1 MNYKK
6 LGNTDLKVSTIC
18 LGTMTWG
25 EQNDQKDAFD
35 QMDYAIEQG
44 VNFFDT
50 AEIYP
55 SPCFEKTYGSTE
67 KIIGNWFKIKKNR
80 DQIILASKVSG
91 PGLSWVR
98 GGGLQYSEKSITEAL
113 EKSLKRLQTD
123 YIDLYQLHWPERKT
137 NFFGRL
143 GYEHKD
149 DSNELF
155 GSFKTK
161 NTSENN
167 DFEKILITLEK
178 FIKQGKIRYIGLS
191 NETSWGLSKFL
202 EVSKLKTL
210 PKIMSVQNP
219 YNLLCRTYEIGL
231 AEISIREKSGLLAYS
246 PLAGGF
252 LTGKYRNNNLPENSR
267 QKLFGDYYTRYSKPN
282 ASIVIEKYFDI
293 AKKFDLDFAQMS
305 IKFCEIQKFIT
316 SVIIGATTMEQ
327 LKSDIE
333 SVNVNLTEEI
343 NKKINDI
350 QIIHPNPCP

>member
-1 MNYKK
+1 MNFKK

-25 EQNDQKDAFD
+25 EQNNQKEAFE
-35 QMDYAIEQG
+35 QMNYALDSGI
-44 VNFFDT
+44 NFFDT

-67 KIIGNWFKIKKNR
+67 KIIGNWFKEKKNR
-80 DQIILASKVSG
+80 EQVILASKISG

-98 GGGLQYSEKSITEAL
+98 NGGPQYSEQNIKKAIED
-113 EKSLKRLQTD
+113 SLKRLQTD

-143 GYEHKD
+143 NYKHQEKE
-149 DSNELF
+149 DSW
-155 GSFKTK
+155 
-161 NTSENN
+161 N
-167 DFEKILITLEK
+167 DFEKILIILEK

-210 PKIMSVQNP
+210 PKMMSVQNS

-267 QKLFGDYYTRYSKPN
+267 QKLFADYYTRYNKPN
-282 ASIVIEKYFDI
+282 TSIVIEKYFDI
-293 AKKFDLDFAQMS
+293 AKKFNLDFAQMS
-305 IKFCEIQKFIT
+305 IKFCEIQKFLT
-316 SVIIGATTMEQ
+316 SVIIGATSMEQ
-327 LKSDIE
+327 LKIDIE
-333 SVNVNLTEEI
+333 SVNVNLSEEI
-343 NKKINDI
+343 IKKINDL
-350 QIIHPNPCP
+350 QLKYPNPCP

>member
-1 MNYKK
+1 MNFKK

-25 EQNDQKDAFD
+25 EQNNQKEAFE
-35 QMDYAIEQG
+35 QMNYALDSGI
-44 VNFFDT
+44 NFFDT

-67 KIIGNWFKIKKNR
+67 KIIGNWFKEKKNR
-80 DQIILASKVSG
+80 EQVILASKISG

-98 GGGLQYSEKSITEAL
+98 NGGPQYSEQNIKKAIED
-113 EKSLKRLQTD
+113 SLKRLQTD

-143 GYEHKD
+143 NYKHQEKE
-149 DSNELF
+149 DSW
-155 GSFKTK
+155 
-161 NTSENN
+161 N
-167 DFEKILITLEK
+167 DFEKILIILEK
-178 FIKQGKIRYIGLS
+178 FIKQGKIRHIGLS

-210 PKIMSVQNP
+210 PKMMSVQNP